1 MKNATIEPT
10 EKTKIR
16 KSQIEKQTK
25 AKRKNISLYCIVNGF
40 LRLGLPFLLRRTSNG
55 RQQTSNETYFNEHEI
70 DCNEQQTN
78 SSGANQWIIAIPS
91 LSWLTPLKNWL
102 TNSQNSLSSSR
113 ILSFLDRGFGNR
125 LNRPLVG

>member
-1 MKNATIEPT
+1 MQPLNPQKKQKFENHKSKNKPRQNA
-10 EKTKIR
+10 KIYR
-16 KSQIEKQTK
+16 FIASSMAFCAWGCHFFFDEHRMDVNKRQTYVSE
-25 AKRKNISLYCIVNGF
+25 R
-40 LRLGLPFLLRRTSNG
+40 
-55 RQQTSNETYFNEHEI
+55 ET
-70 DCNEQQTN
+70 DCSEQQTN

-91 LSWLTPLKNWL
+91 LSWSTPLKNWL

>member
-1 MKNATIEPT
+1 MPPLNPQKKQKFENHKSKNKPRQNA
-10 EKTKIR
+10 KIYR
-16 KSQIEKQTK
+16 SIVLHRQWLFALGVAIASFIDERRMDVNKRQT
-25 AKRKNISLYCIVNGF
+25 YVNE
-40 LRLGLPFLLRRTSNG
+40 R
-55 RQQTSNETYFNEHEI
+55 ET

-91 LSWLTPLKNWL
+91 LSWSTPLKNWL